1 LEARLKRTAI
11 EMCRRGTV
19 NVVTDAV
26 ASPTGFPFKVL
37 SIPGTLSDPDVYQ
50 ERTRCCG
57 LGYLRQAYKKPD
69 GSLGWRCPAE
79 NVDAFI
85 AKGGK
90 QSDTIG
96 RKCLCNA
103 LLANIGLEQRRT
115 NDKDELP
122 LVTCGDSI
130 QHLVDFLPSPT
141 TDSYSAG
148 EVVRLL
154 LSSPAQTCHYITET
168 V

>member
-1 LEARLKRTAI
+1 
-11 EMCRRGTV
+11 M
-19 NVVTDAV
+19 
-26 ASPTGFPFKVL
+26 L
-37 SIPGTLSDPDVYQ
+37 SIPGTLSDPAVYQ

-90 QSDTIG
+90 QGDTIG

-103 LLANIGLEQRRT
+103 LLANIGLEQRQT
-115 NDKDELP
+115 NDKDEL
-122 LVTCGDSI
+122 VTCGDAI
-130 QHLVDFLPSPT
+130 CHLVDFLPSPAA
-141 TDSYSAG
+141 DSYS
-148 EVVRLL
+148 VDRVIRLL
-154 LSSPAQTCHYITET
+154 RSHLTSSSDVARSRSCCNPYQTVQVGEHA
-168 V
+168 